1 MAATSAALKLGSVV
15 KEVAIC
21 STKTCCTLGE
31 STLVFVL
38 LESLLLPLDLVKSR
52 VTSVGV
58 AVLRDAEQGNEARV
72 TLRPEPDVA
81 SIWEEAWG

>member
-21 STKTCCTLGE
+21 STKTCGNLAESFLG
-31 STLVFVL
+31 SAF
-38 LESLLLPLDLVKSR
+38 LESLLHRDFVKSR
-52 VTSVGV
+52 VTTAG
-58 AVLRDAEQGNEARV
+58 AGELRDFEEGMEPTRL

-81 SIWEEAWG
+81 SI